1 LLHQYKIIKRVLP
14 FLLCPGVFAICV
26 LLQSEFGLFFGAERI
41 IRGVGFLLIVFCFL
55 VYFYKQGRGS
65 QVRAYYRGA
74 TPSNDVVN
82 CAGSYPNI
90 KCN

>member
-1 LLHQYKIIKRVLP
+1 MV
-14 FLLCPGVFAICV
+14 V
-26 LLQSEFGLFFGAERI
+26 
-41 IRGVGFLLIVFCFL
+41 
-55 VYFYKQGRGS
+55 VYFYQRGQGS

-82 CAGSYPNI
+82 CTGSYPNI